1 MEKRVRKEW
10 GREEMGRW
18 KAVVFRQL
26 ATEGEEMERS
36 LLMINKYYSKSE
48 EPEGRPEGLMQ
59 KVADLCETSP
69 GLFFSSRRLEK
80 NSPGLFLT
88 SGELFETPSAQPR
101 FSWGNNPSNGL
112 FRSCC
117 SRFFAKKTS
126 RLSSTE
132 RGWAKASTFS
142 SAEGYSSMF
151 KRRNTKE
158 GSKPRPMAVRA
169 TFCLR
174 AKGVAAWAERS
185 LLLRNCFSVS
195 V

>member
-1 MEKRVRKEW
+1 MYLLFGCRGAKRFYFFILSTRFTDHYHTGRTGTIVFLAYIHGAKGTRFFACATQNHPMILRNSLIFNVRY
-10 GREEMGRW
+10 MM
-18 KAVVFRQL
+18 AQ
-26 ATEGEEMERS
+26 
-36 LLMINKYYSKSE
+36 KSDE
-48 EPEGRPEGLMQ
+48 VR
-59 KVADLCETSP
+59 
-69 GLFFSSRRLEK
+69 
-80 NSPGLFLT
+80 SPGLFLT
-88 SGELFETPSAQPR
+88 SGDLFETPSAQPR